1 MKKNISGN
9 SLETLTTDRVPVI
22 AGKAAESALDISE
35 DTRRIIEM
43 TPKDGFQKKLEL
55 ITAAQDMSTPEKLA
69 AIDAAEDKYAQDLAN
84 NADLYRGMMWTKVGL
99 VLTCTAGIV
108 LMISSPDGR
117 KVARAILKMVA

>member
-9 SLETLTTDRVPVI
+9 SLEALTTDRVPVI
-22 AGKAAESALDISE
+22 AGEAAESALDISE

-69 AIDAAEDKYAQDLAN
+69 AIDAA
-84 NADLYRGMMWTKVGL
+84 
-99 VLTCTAGIV
+99 
-108 LMISSPDGR
+108 
-117 KVARAILKMVA
+117 